1 VVRRACGLSRKA
13 ISKGIREIQGGGK
26 PLVGSHRK
34 DPSMRSHQ
42 ATSHAKDKYFK
53 AIKQHWDVIRRAY
66 LSYEDKMPVMLLDV
80 TEGMIYAYPYKGLKA
95 QLSERGQASLTEQ
108 YNEGLQKNQF
118 VIFVRDNEEKKLMS
132 YSMNRPVVDGSV
144 PLDRYEL
151 TLAITKTDLWSRHS
165 DGIGATRRQYRIR
178 RPGGGRKL
186 TEEKDPTVVTALEQ
200 MLTDEVA
207 GDPMTDQ
214 KWIRSSLSRLSKRLK
229 EEGHQAST
237 TTVARLLR
245 KMGFSLKAN
254 KRKQGRLGCPERDEQ
269 FKYIAS
275 QKERFITSGLPVISI
290 DTKKTELIGEFMNK
304 GRTWRRQAEEVNE
317 HDFPGAAKCRA
328 VPFGIYDIVRNEG
341 HVYVG
346 MSNNTPA
353 FAVHSVAR
361 WWQDDGHRSYPNA
374 NSVLILADSGGSN
387 GCGARAWKLS
397 LQQKLCNEFGLTVTV
412 CHYPTGC
419 SKWNPVEH
427 RLFSFIS
434 GNWEGKPLKT
444 LETMLGYIRGTT
456 TVTGLIVKAFLDE
469 AYYGRGQKITSD
481 DIARLNLESHAVCP
495 KWNYTMYPAA
505 KEGGHS

>member
-1 VVRRACGLSRKA
+1 
-13 ISKGIREIQGGGK
+13 
-26 PLVGSHRK
+26 
-34 DPSMRSHQ
+34 M
-42 ATSHAKDKYFK
+42 
-53 AIKQHWDVIRRAY
+53 QHWDVIRHAY
-66 LSYEDKMPVMLLDV
+66 LSYEDKMPVMLLDM

-108 YNEGLQKNQF
+108 YTEGLQKNQF
-118 VIFVRDNEEKKLMS
+118 VIFVRNNEEKKLIS

-151 TLAITKTDLWSRHS
+151 TLANANTDPWCRHS
-165 DGIGATRRQYRIR
+165 DRISSARQQYRIR
-178 RPGGGRKL
+178 RPGAGRKL
-186 TEEKDPTVVTALEQ
+186 SEAKDPTIVAALEQ

-237 TTVARLLR
+237 STVARLLK

-275 QKERFITSGLPVISI
+275 QKERFIMTGLPVISI

-317 HDFPGAAKCRA
+317 HDFPRAAKCRT

-346 MSNNTPA
+346 TSNNTPA
-353 FAVHSVAR
+353 FAVPLRCAVVA
-361 WWQDDGHRSYPNA
+361 G
-374 NSVLILADSGGSN
+374 
-387 GCGARAWKLS
+387 
-397 LQQKLCNEFGLTVTV
+397 
-412 CHYPTGC
+412 
-419 SKWNPVEH
+419 
-427 RLFSFIS
+427 
-434 GNWEGKPLKT
+434 
-444 LETMLGYIRGTT
+444 
-456 TVTGLIVKAFLDE
+456 
-469 AYYGRGQKITSD
+469 
-481 DIARLNLESHAVCP
+481 
-495 KWNYTMYPAA
+495 
-505 KEGGHS
+505 